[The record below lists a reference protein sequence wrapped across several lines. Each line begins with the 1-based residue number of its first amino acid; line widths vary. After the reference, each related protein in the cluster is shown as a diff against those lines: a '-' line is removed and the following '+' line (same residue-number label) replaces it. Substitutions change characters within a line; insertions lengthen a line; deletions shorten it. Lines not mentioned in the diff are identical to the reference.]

1 MWSLGDAG
9 AAHAPTRFSQRSLGQ
24 PFGPPQAKLGRDS
37 PRESEGPAAR
47 PPPRRRGAERRAPS
61 CCLLA
66 SESANVRGP
75 AARPGSQVAEAAAA
89 ASRGAAAS
97 ARTVWERSGPG
108 LPGPVGDRVAQVV
121 GEQRRRSAGLGETA
135 RWCGPSAAAPKPLQH
150 LSKCDNRCV
159 TQAVAQQS
167 QLLVISII

>member
-1 MWSLGDAG
+1 MWHRNDRRVA
-9 AAHAPTRFSQRSLGQ
+9 QREVR
-24 PFGPPQAKLGRDS
+24 LGRDS
-37 PRESEGPAAR
+37 PRESERPVAR
-47 PPPRRRGAERRAPS
+47 PPLVVGARSGARPLAACSPLSPQMCVGRRRGPALKLPKLRQRRAEARRRAPERS
-61 CCLLA
+61 
-66 SESANVRGP
+66 GHK
-75 AARPGSQVAEAAAA
+75 
-89 ASRGAAAS
+89 
-97 ARTVWERSGPG
+97 RSGPG